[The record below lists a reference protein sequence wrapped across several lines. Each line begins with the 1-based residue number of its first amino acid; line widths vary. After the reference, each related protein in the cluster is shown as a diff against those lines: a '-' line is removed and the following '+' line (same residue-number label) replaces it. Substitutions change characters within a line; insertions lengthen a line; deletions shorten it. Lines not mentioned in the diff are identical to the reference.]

1 MIYTREDLRPTP
13 TYPTYPPYHKGA
25 YLEDYFYNKF
35 IKDNPEVNR
44 DYIAISWTTLY
55 CENKDKNIQ
64 SFLDSLDQSKQYFT
78 VLQHDDAPRH
88 RLPPNTICFSAGGNV
103 QGNNIIP
110 IPLICSKLDITNKN
124 LKKETVASF
133 VGSLTHPIRLKMATV
148 LSNDKNYQIWLK
160 HWSPSIDKNE
170 FELFLDCAAKSKFLL
185 CPRGYGLNSF
195 RLYES
200 FQIGCVPVIITDNPY
215 LPWTDEINWN
225 DFSILITEKDIPNIK
240 NILEN
245 IGDEHYQKLLKNG
258 QLLYFDYFSM
268 DGLYNNIIKRLK

>member
-1 MIYTREDLRPTP
+1 VIYTRDDLRPTP
-13 TYPTYPPYHKGA
+13 TYPTYPPYHRGA

-170 FELFLDCAAKSKFLL
+170 FELFIDCAVKSKFLL

-215 LPWTDEINWN
+215 LPWEDEINWN

-245 IGDEHYQKLLKNG
+245 IDDKNYQKLLKNG
-258 QLLYFDYFSM
+258 QSIYLDYFSM

>member
-1 MIYTREDLRPTP
+1 MIYTRDDLRPTP
-13 TYPTYPPYHKGA
+13 TYPTYPPYHRGA

-170 FELFLDCAAKSKFLL
+170 FELFIDCAVKSKFLL

-215 LPWTDEINWN
+215 LPWEDEINWN

-245 IGDEHYQKLLKNG
+245 IDDKNYQKLLKNG
-258 QLLYFDYFSM
+258 QSIYLDYFSM